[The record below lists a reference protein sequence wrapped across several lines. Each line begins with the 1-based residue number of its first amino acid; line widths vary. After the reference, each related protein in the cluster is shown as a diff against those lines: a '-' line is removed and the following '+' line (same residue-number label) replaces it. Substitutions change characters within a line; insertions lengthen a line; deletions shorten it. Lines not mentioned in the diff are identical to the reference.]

1 MIYLFIIIIL
11 ITILLYLVINDNHK
25 FLFILSIV
33 LITTSILTFLTKNIV
48 INIIKV
54 KFNVINLSKIIPI
67 ISDKFSTYALV
78 PLFTGLILLI
88 TYLAVKITEKF
99 AKMWYYMV

>member
-11 ITILLYLVINDNHK
+11 ITISLYLVINDNHK
-25 FLFILSIV
+25 FLFILSMV

-54 KFNVINLSKIIPI
+54 KFNAINLSKIIPI
-67 ISDKFSTYALV
+67 ISDKFITYALV

-88 TYLAVKITEKF
+88 TYFAIKLTEKF
-99 AKMWYYMV
+99 AKMW